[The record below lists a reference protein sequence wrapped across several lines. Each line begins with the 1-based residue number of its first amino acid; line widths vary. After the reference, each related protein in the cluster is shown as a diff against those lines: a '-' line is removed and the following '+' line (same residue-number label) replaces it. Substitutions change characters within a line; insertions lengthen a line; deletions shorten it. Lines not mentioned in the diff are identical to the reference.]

1 MWFKAASLFQF
12 IDEFTMTPEALEEAL
27 ATKAYEPVNRRQL
40 LSYGWVPPMGDDSEQ
55 LVHTASGF
63 MLLKARREERILPA
77 SVIAD
82 HMAERIQKLEHTLE
96 RKIRGKEK
104 LDIRDNVVMELTP
117 QAFTKSSY
125 EQILIMPKQ
134 GLLVID
140 NSSAKKI
147 DQCTTL
153 LRDSLGSLPIAP
165 VQTEIGQAGLYTRW
179 LKGTR
184 KLPKDLEMGDECVLQ
199 DEDNA
204 SGTVRCN
211 KQDLTSDEIRALS
224 TTGKHVQKIGLTLN
238 ETVNFVLDDEFVFSK
253 IKFVDTNPEDGADMA
268 DLDSRAVFDSNFSLM
283 ALEFS
288 TLFPRLIEIFG
299 GYKQSTDP

>member
-27 ATKAYEPVNRRQL
+27 ATNAYEPVNRRQL

-82 HMAERIQKLEHTLE
+82 HMAGYGAHATGI
-96 RKIRGKEK
+96 
-104 LDIRDNVVMELTP
+104 
-117 QAFTKSSY
+117 Y
-125 EQILIMPKQ
+125 QII
-134 GLLVID
+134 
-140 NSSAKKI
+140 
-147 DQCTTL
+147 
-153 LRDSLGSLPIAP
+153 LRTNTHHAEAR
-165 VQTEIGQAGLYTRW
+165 VT
-179 LKGTR
+179 
-184 KLPKDLEMGDECVLQ
+184 GDRQFQRQE
-199 DEDNA
+199 NRSMYYA
-204 SGTVRCN
+204 
-211 KQDLTSDEIRALS
+211 IRALS

>member
-1 MWFKAASLFQF
+1 MWFKAASLFHF
-12 IDEFTMTPEALEEAL
+12 LESFDTKPEELEELL
-27 ATKAYEPVNRRQL
+27 AEKKFTPVNNRQL
-40 LSYGWVPPMGDDSEQ
+40 YSYGWVPPMGGDSEQ
-55 LVHTASGF
+55 LVHVSSGF

-82 HMAERIQKLEHTLE
+82 HMAERIENLEKTLD

-117 QAFTKSSY
+117 QAFTKSTY
-125 EQILIMPKQ
+125 EQVLIMPAQ
-134 GLLVID
+134 GLMVID
-140 NSSAKKI
+140 NASAKKM
-147 DQCTTL
+147 DQCTSL
-153 LRDSLGSLPIAP
+153 LRESIGSLPIAP
-165 VQTEIGQAGLYTRW
+165 VQTEIGQIGLYTRW

-184 KLPKDLEMGDECVLQ
+184 KLPKDLTMGDECVLQ

-224 TTGKHVQKIGLTLN
+224 TTGKHVQRIALH
-238 ETVNFVLDDEFVFSK
+238 VNDAISFVIDEEFVFSK
-253 IKFVDTNPEDGADMA
+253 IKFVDTSPDDGSDVA
-268 DLDSRAVFDSNFSLM
+268 DLDSRAVFDGNFTLM

-288 TLFPRLIEIFG
+288 KLFPRMIEVFG
-299 GYKQSTDP
+299 GYKQE